1 MTTCCSTLLA
11 ACARRVSAAN
21 AAAAALQNRCA
32 ALEWRAREQAGTPS
46 SSVGAEREEAPPPPA
61 ETDADCLNAPALA
74 DLTLLM
80 APLSVAP
87 TAYDAPRPATA
98 GATLEA
104 LPRPPPLLVG
114 GEGTAS
120 AAGSVSAAVLSRPTV
135 TSLAESASLPSL
147 SATSEWERVPRAVAG
162 VQEGARPE
170 SSSFRRAS
178 PGRRRR
184 SQDVPPMRSLR
195 GGPGARGDTLMGGAE
210 QGPAALFHNSRRTQ
224 LLAWRDLMR
233 LAESEAASTRAEF
246 AVEHERRRA
255 AAADPPAATAASAPT
270 AGGGGVHAASP
281 APTATAPLTVTM
293 FSPHKALLER
303 SLRHAAR
310 ACSVPCKM
318 RSSPLSPCQLSA
330 RSRCVGQ
337 GEQWRGDGGARARA
351 EVDDRART
359 YCAPRRFAFM
369 LQVAALL
376 PWLRSRLR
384 LQAPFC
390 LCLVVVEID
399 CVNDCRYRE
408 SSDLPG
414 MSTAY
419 YEYENLACLRA
430 CLLACLLAYE
440 YLTLL
445 PASTCLL

>member
-1 MTTCCSTLLA
+1 M
-11 ACARRVSAAN
+11 SAAN

-32 ALEWRAREQAGTPS
+32 RLEWRARQEGRQQAGSPTP
-46 SSVGAEREEAPPPPA
+46 SVGAEREEAPPPPA

-104 LPRPPPLLVG
+104 LPRPPPLLGG

-210 QGPAALFHNSRRTQ
+210 QGPAALFHNSRRIQ
-224 LLAWRDLMR
+224 LLAWRDSMR
-233 LAESEAASTRAEF
+233 LAESQAASTRAEF
-246 AVEHERRRA
+246 DVEHERLRA
-255 AAADPPAATAASAPT
+255 AAAAPPAACVPPAVT
-270 AGGGGVHAASP
+270 AGGGGVNAASP
-281 APTATAPLTVTM
+281 APMATAPLSVPM

-310 ACSVPCKM
+310 CTRACS
-318 RSSPLSPCQLSA
+318 
-330 RSRCVGQ
+330 
-337 GEQWRGDGGARARA
+337 EIGD
-351 EVDDRART
+351 
-359 YCAPRRFAFM
+359 
-369 LQVAALL
+369 
-376 PWLRSRLR
+376 W
-384 LQAPFC
+384 
-390 LCLVVVEID
+390 
-399 CVNDCRYRE
+399 
-408 SSDLPG
+408 
-414 MSTAY
+414 
-419 YEYENLACLRA
+419 NLACSEIGDWRLESRCTRA
-430 CLLACLLAYE
+430 CSEPYKLRSCPH
-440 YLTLL
+440 L
-445 PASTCLL
+445 PHAR